1 MESNSRQ
8 DFYFG
13 NVQPFNQ
20 TVFDQTRSFWT
31 DPIVDIQMGANALV
45 ARQATSKATNPTFN
59 LSEIGTVFAYAE
71 TAAYII
77 VLGDKVSGTVERD
90 MVEYLFGKSSNS
102 EKKKIRN
109 YFLLLTNVLNRKR
122 APAVGPWLG
131 YPRKY
136 PHTR

>member
-102 EKKKIRN
+102 EKKN
-109 YFLLLTNVLNRKR
+109 S
-122 APAVGPWLG
+122 
-131 YPRKY
+131 
-136 PHTR
+136 